1 MAGAIVRVTMAPAF
15 RRNTGKYL
23 PVEKK
28 SNDVVGSDYKVIFM
42 SS

>member
-1 MAGAIVRVTMAPAF
+1 MARVAMAPAF
-15 RRNTGKYL
+15 RHNTGKYL

-28 SNDVVGSDYKVIFM
+28 SNDVVGGNYKVIFM